1 MIRSVRAAA
10 FGLGLL
16 GLLVLVALAARG
28 GHPTASGH
36 VSTRPVPNSVQDS
49 FITLLT
55 IAYVVGIAAILI
67 TVFRRRRLFHEPESR
82 WLANFA
88 SVCLLMLIAT
98 AIGYYAITH
107 HNLGHKGKT
116 TQSQRQQGAGGMQG
130 RGHLQPL
137 HARPAHFE
145 WPVLAGVAGLVLL
158 GGVYV
163 YVRNRRRPA
172 AGGGETTLEADMAA
186 AVTATIDDLR
196 NERDPRRAV
205 IGAYSQ
211 MEQVLASHGMRRAA
225 AEAPLEYL
233 ARILRVL
240 HVRESA
246 VQSLTA
252 LFEYAKFSPH
262 EIDAA
267 MKAEAI
273 AALVVVRDDLQ
284 AEQELAA

>member
-1 MIRSVRAAA
+1 VTRPVRAAA
-10 FGLGLL
+10 FGLGVL

-28 GHPTASGH
+28 GHPSASGH
-36 VSTRPVPNSVQDS
+36 VATRAVPNSVQDS

-55 IAYVVGIAAILI
+55 IAYVVGIVAIVI

-82 WLANFA
+82 WLKNFA

-107 HNLGHKGKT
+107 RHQGHNGKT
-116 TQSQRQQGAGGMQG
+116 AQSQGQQGAGGTRG
-130 RGHLQPL
+130 RSHIQPVPT
-137 HARPAHFE
+137 RPAHFE

-172 AGGGETTLEADMAA
+172 DDGEPTLEADIAA
-186 AVTATIDDLR
+186 ALTATIDDLR

-205 IGAYSQ
+205 IGAYAQ
-211 MEQVLASHGMRRAA
+211 MERALASHGLRRTP

-233 ARILRVL
+233 GRILL
-240 HVRESA
+240 GMNVRDTA
-246 VQSLTA
+246 VQTLTA
-252 LFEYAKFSPH
+252 LFEYAKFSRH

-273 AALVVVRDDLQ
+273 DALVAVRDDLE